1 MNSCNVFEVILL
13 LFIIN
18 LDLKLLLQKEFEW
31 VLKIIFSK
39 YYI

>member
-31 VLKIIFSK
+31 VLKGIFSK

>member
-31 VLKIIFSK
+31 VSKIIFSQ